1 MSTYGVQSTGF
12 VVKPLSAILADL
24 KTRLEAV
31 TDADGNTLSIDLED
45 STIVSQ
51 MTNIFGEVLS
61 ECWSAAGALSQQFD
75 PRYNTGAF
83 QSGTVQLNGITRN
96 WGTPTQIQIRA
107 YGNEGTIIL
116 AGSKVAYGSD
126 TFEVDAPITIGAAGV
141 ASGTI
146 VASGVGTDA
155 KVISIGGISYTLET
169 STIDAPFKV
178 NVGATAAATLQSL
191 VHAINL
197 TGTPGTDYGTG
208 TFANPYVTASIDG
221 TTATITCRTSGT
233 SGNLI
238 QLSSSDSAFTVS
250 GNFLT
255 GGTDEGSV
263 IGTATCTGTEPV
275 VVPDNAALN
284 INDTT
289 SGWLSC
295 ICLDTLVEGVAVES
309 DTSLRVR
316 QQLMTQFTAQR
327 ESEAIEAAVR
337 AVDSVTY
344 AKLYEN
350 PTESTDANGIAAGTI
365 EVVVVADTDADTRTA
380 VCNAIYGV
388 MACMT
393 KTAGDAATE
402 NTING
407 TTIRYKEPSQTA
419 MLVRVTY
426 KIRTGEATPAYASD
440 QIKAAL
446 KAALL
451 AFVNDKYTPS
461 QTVYADDL
469 YGAFDD
475 LVWADITGVSLGAT
489 TAIPAVAVVTIGT
502 NPANGDTITI
512 NGKTYTFHDTLTTV
526 NQVKKDTT
534 AELTASHLAKTINGT
549 GVAGTD
555 FYSTTTPPA
564 NVTAMP
570 YTSGATVT
578 CIATVSGVAGNSY
591 ALSTSV
597 PDKITVPATF
607 AGGST
612 KGAESQEIAFDSVA
626 TFSSGN
632 ITVANE

>member
-126 TFEVDAPITIGAAGV
+126 TFEVDDPITVGAAGT
-141 ASGTI
+141 ASGT
-146 VASGVGTDA
+146 VTAGSNPTDE
-155 KVISIGGISYTLET
+155 KTINIGGITYLFQS
-169 STIDAPFKV
+169 STPSVPFEVKRDS
-178 NVGATAAATLQSL
+178 TAELTMEALTK
-191 VHAINL
+191 AING
-197 TGTPGTDYGTG
+197 TGIAGTDYGPG
-208 TFANPYVTASIDG
+208 TFANPYVSATRVGAVVTVTARS
-221 TTATITCRTSGT
+221 SGT
-233 SGNLI
+233 PGNLI
-238 QLSSSDSAFTVS
+238 VIASADAGVTMS
-250 GNFLT
+250 GTNLT
-255 GGTDEGSV
+255 GGTDNGSV

-295 ICLDTLVEGVAVES
+295 ICLDTLVDGVAVES

-350 PTESTDANGIAAGTI
+350 PTETTDSNGIPAGTI
-365 EVVVVADTDADTRTA
+365 EVVVVADTDSDTRTA

-393 KTAGDAATE
+393 KTAGDSATA

-407 TTIRYKEPSQTA
+407 TVIKYKEPSQTA

-426 KIRTGEATPAYASD
+426 KIRTGESTPADASD
-440 QIKAAL
+440 QI

-461 QTVYADDL
+461 QSVYADDL

-502 NPANGDTITI
+502 NPADGDTVTI
-512 NGKTYTFHDTLTTV
+512 NGKAYRFKSSMIAV
-526 NQVKKDTT
+526 NDVKLDST
-534 AELTASHLAKTINGT
+534 AALTASHLAKTINGT

-555 FYSTTTPPA
+555 FYTGTTPPTD
-564 NVTAMP
+564 VTAMP
-570 YTSGATVT
+570 YSSGTSVT
-578 CIATVSGVAGNSY
+578 CVAVTGGVGGNAY

-597 PDKITVPATF
+597 PAKITVPSTF
-607 AGGST
+607 TGGST
-612 KGAESQEIAFDSVA
+612 KGAESQAIAFDSVA

>member
-61 ECWSAAGALSQQFD
+61 ECWSAAGALSHQFD

-178 NVGATAAATLQSL
+178 KVGATAGATLQSL

-208 TFANPYVTASIDG
+208 TFANPYVTASING
-221 TTATITCRTSGT
+221 TTATITCRASGS

-238 QLSSSDSAFTVS
+238 QLSSADSAFTVS
-250 GNFLT
+250 GQFLT
-255 GGTDEGSV
+255 GGTDDGSV

-295 ICLDTLVEGVAVES
+295 ICLDTLVDGVAVES

-350 PTESTDANGIAAGTI
+350 PTETTDSNGIPAGTI

-393 KTAGDAATE
+393 KTAGDSATA

-407 TTIRYKEPSQTA
+407 TVIKYKEPSQTA

-426 KIRTGEATPAYASD
+426 KIRTGESTPADASD
-440 QIKAAL
+440 QI

-461 QTVYADDL
+461 QSVYADDL

-475 LVWADITGVSLGAT
+475 LVWADITGVSLGT
-489 TAIPAVAVVTIGT
+489 PVAIPAVAVVTIGT
-502 NPANGDTITI
+502 NPSNGDTITI
-512 NGKTYTFHDTLTTV
+512 NGRTYTFHDTLTTI
-526 NQVKKDTT
+526 NQVKRDGSAAAT
-534 AELTASHLAKTINGT
+534 TASHLAKTINGT

-555 FYSTTTPPA
+555 FYTGTTPPT

-570 YTSGATVT
+570 YTSGTTVT
-578 CIATVSGVAGNSY
+578 CVATVAGVAGNSY

-597 PDKITVPATF
+597 PAKITVPSTF

-612 KGAESQEIAFDSVA
+612 KGAESQVIAFDSVA